1 MIETDEQ
8 LIKRFVDGDLEAFS
22 TLVER
27 WEHQILNFS
36 YRYLNNEEMARDV
49 VQEVLLRLYL
59 SLNKF
64 RGQSKFSTFL
74 YRVTINCCINLHRKI
89 RHTDSEIPIEDLK
102 IKKSGN
108 IILDTPV
115 TPQTETPLEV
125 VNRELLRE
133 KVRNALEEL
142 PEGQKIV
149 IIMKEYSGMKFTE
162 ISKILGVPESTVK
175 SRMYKGLLN
184 LKKILKRRGI
194 TNWSDCA

>member
-102 IKKSGN
+102 IKSSVN

-184 LKKILKRRGI
+184 LKKKLKRRGI

>member
-1 MIETDEQ
+1 MTVTDEQ
-8 LIKRFVDGDLEAFS
+8 LIKRFVDGDIDAFS

-27 WEHQILNFS
+27 WQNQILNFA

-89 RHTDSEIPIEDLK
+89 RHSDSEIPIEDLE
-102 IKKSGN
+102 KKDSGN
-108 IILDTPV
+108 IIPDTPA
-115 TPQTETPLEV
+115 TPKTETPLEV
-125 VNRELLRE
+125 VNRQLLQE
-133 KVRNALEEL
+133 KVRNALEKL
-142 PEGQKIV
+142 PEEQKTV

-162 ISKILGVPESTVK
+162 ISEILRVPESTVK

-184 LKKILKRRGI
+184 LKKKLKRGGI